1 MSPIDEQRS
10 SVMWDIII
18 NLFYREACRSS
29 LAGAKVAGA

>member
-1 MSPIDEQRS
+1 
-10 SVMWDIII
+10 MWDIII